1 MNFNPMAFID
11 NLGYMGVGMLG
22 ILLVIGTI
30 ILVTVLLN
38 FFGNKFGKNDNK

>member
-22 ILLVIGTI
+22 IMLVIGTI
-30 ILVTVLLN
+30 IVVTILLN
-38 FFGNKFGKNDNK
+38 FFGNKFDKKDSE